1 MQPLATTPTRLM
13 TFEEFAQLPEP
24 KGFRY
29 ELHHGELIEVLFPKI
44 RHVRVHHQ
52 LQVLL
57 AEAASPGGIVITEMP
72 YRPVPEYEGWRADVA
87 YMPRERWDGIQD
99 YLVGA
104 PELVIEV
111 LSPSNTASEMRDKRK
126 LCLANGSV
134 EFWVVDPDQREV
146 EVSTADGHSVIYGAG
161 QQIPLFF
168 APASHL
174 AVDAIF
180 ESAE

>member
-1 MQPLATTPTRLM
+1 MATTPTRLM

-29 ELHHGELIEVLFPKI
+29 ELHHGELIEVPPPKKT
-44 RHVRVHHQ
+44 HSRVQ
-52 LQVLL
+52 YRLRLL
-57 AEAASPGGIVITEMP
+57 LEKAAGPDAIVDKEMP
-72 YRPVPEYEGWRADVA
+72 YRPVPEHEYWVADVV
-87 YMPRERWDGIQD
+87 YMTTQRWDRIED
-99 YLVGA
+99 YVSGS

-134 EFWVVDPDQREV
+134 EFWVVDPQQREV
-146 EVSTADGHSVIYGAG
+146 EVSTADGHSVIYSAA

-168 APASHL
+168 SPGSHI